1 MAGFRVK
8 LMEINSNLFSM
19 DKQKKKVQ
27 IFPQNLARL
36 FFQNRAPRLESRVVF
51 HREHANDDLE

>member
-1 MAGFRVK
+1 
-8 LMEINSNLFSM
+8 MEINSNLFSM